1 MDLKPI
7 ADFFAHFSWSELVS
21 AVLAA
26 GIVAVVNIVSNHKLA
41 KKRDKENRDATDELQ
56 RKAENRQYRT
66 AEDDRRDADKQR
78 EQKER
83 LQAVKSFYVAFANAV
98 DGNSYSQ
105 PKIKELKTVTKVF
118 RLEATALDRH
128 MQEQTNKILEIIER
142 LDHLLKA
149 ESTSEGHRASRIIRQ
164 VRPLQEPL
172 FNELLIWGLHGKS
185 RKVSELLD
193 HKLNE
198 LVNNEIPTN
207 TRTKQNN
214 SFCHLIPNASSDVPS
229 AFATLLVPSN

>member
-1 MDLKPI
+1 MTLQSI
-7 ADFFAHFSWSELVS
+7 SEFLAHFSWSDLFS
-21 AVLAA
+21 ALLGGV
-26 GIVAVVNIVSNHKLA
+26 IVAAVNLGIGHWLA
-41 KKRDKENRDATDELQ
+41 TKRDKANREGNEEIQ
-56 RKAENRQYRT
+56 KKAEARHERT
-66 AEDDRRDADKQR
+66 LDDQRRDQDQQR
-78 EQKER
+78 EQRER
-83 LQAVKSFYVAFANAV
+83 LQAVKSYYVAFTNAV

-118 RLEATALDRH
+118 RLEATALDHH

-164 VRPLQEPL
+164 IRPLQEPL

-193 HKLNE
+193 HELNE
-198 LVNNEIPTN
+198 LRSE
-207 TRTKQNN
+207 
-214 SFCHLIPNASSDVPS
+214 
-229 AFATLLVPSN
+229 

>member
-41 KKRDKENRDATDELQ
+41 KKRDKENRDANDEMQIARDKLNREGNDELQ

-198 LVNNEIPTN
+198 LGSE
-207 TRTKQNN
+207 
-214 SFCHLIPNASSDVPS
+214 
-229 AFATLLVPSN
+229 